1 MTWFPRREDYEQQ
14 VMVLPDESYG
24 DKIARLIETIEAAQ
38 ANIKEVVDKDSV
50 IQSPKAAKHF
60 LYFPFSIYLIF
71 LVTYPLL
78 GPGHL
83 RDDVTKN
90 MRFGGIPW

>member
-1 MTWFPRREDYEQQ
+1 MGEPDIMTWFPRREDYEQQ

-50 IQSPKAAKHF
+50 IQSSMAVKDFFILPN
-60 LYFPFSIYLIF
+60 IYLSH
-71 LVTYPLL
+71 LVIYPLL

-83 RDDVTKN
+83 GC
-90 MRFGGIPW
+90 MM

>member
-1 MTWFPRREDYEQQ
+1 MGEPDIMTWFPRREDYEQQ

-50 IQSPKAAKHF
+50 IQST
-60 LYFPFSIYLIF
+60 L
-71 LVTYPLL
+71 
-78 GPGHL
+78 
-83 RDDVTKN
+83 
-90 MRFGGIPW
+90 WQ

>member
-1 MTWFPRREDYEQQ
+1 MGEPDIMTWFPRREDYEQQ

-50 IQSPKAAKHF
+50 IQSSMAVKDLFILPILCLSH
-60 LYFPFSIYLIF
+60 

-78 GPGHL
+78 GLGHL
-83 RDDVTKN
+83 LK
-90 MRFGGIPW
+90 